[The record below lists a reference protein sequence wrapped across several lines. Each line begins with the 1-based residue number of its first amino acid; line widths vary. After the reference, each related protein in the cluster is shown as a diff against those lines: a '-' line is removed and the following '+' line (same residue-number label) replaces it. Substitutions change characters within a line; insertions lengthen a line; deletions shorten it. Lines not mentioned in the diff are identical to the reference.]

1 LCCYAEAVKA
11 MRYATGAG
19 KKGGGEDVEKAK
31 ERNALE
37 AELAMHIMDD
47 DEMDEF

>member
-1 LCCYAEAVKA
+1 VCGPCAS
-11 MRYATGAG
+11 
-19 KKGGGEDVEKAK
+19 KGNDSEKAK
-31 ERNALE
+31 ARNALE

>member
-1 LCCYAEAVKA
+1 
-11 MRYATGAG
+11 MRCAKHDDG
-19 KKGGGEDVEKAK
+19 EKAK